1 MADISMA
8 LMTII
13 NLTAL
18 MLLSS
23 IALKVIKDYERQR
36 RMGKTP
42 VFNPDHFPEFREQ
55 LTPDVWQKT
64 PSQAKH

>member
-1 MADISMA
+1 
-8 LMTII
+8 
-13 NLTAL
+13 